1 MKIKR
6 RIMEMLKTKDM
17 GLWNPCYFLNLRDA
31 RLTWEERKAL
41 LYLFE
46 QIVEEAASQ
55 TNVCSGV
62 QFDLDT
68 PGEVEYFTLS
78 FRPEGY
84 NPDDWD
90 DYTDIYVF
98 NYYRDDTSDK
108 FYIEELSKKHGAHW
122 GSFKAGLR
130 GWYDHLLKIGRETRK
145 PTSYKSVAI

>member
-6 RIMEMLKTKDM
+6 KIMELLKTKDM

-41 LYLFE
+41 LYIFKY
-46 QIVEEAASQ
+46 IVEKAAPQ
-55 TNVCSGV
+55 TNICSGV
-62 QFDLDT
+62 QFDLDI
-68 PGEVEYFTLS
+68 PGEVEYFSLG

-90 DYTDIYVF
+90 DYEDLYIF
-98 NYYRDDTSDK
+98 NYYTVSNEKYYVED
-108 FYIEELSKKHGAHW
+108 LAKKHGSHW

-130 GWYDHLLKIGRETRK
+130 AWYDYMLLAGLAERK
-145 PTSYKSVAI
+145 PTNYKPVAM